1 MARLWVLTAG
11 MTAAAVGLLA
21 PIAFSA
27 PGRVDGVWLLLVIPL
42 LLVGFGLAEAG
53 QVHFDMRRLTW
64 SLSLSEV
71 PLVVGLFI
79 APPLVVVACRLLGY
93 LPVAVKR
100 RTVLEKGVFNSV
112 LFMLEVSLAEAIY
125 HLLGVPPATSTAGW
139 SSAYAAALGAA
150 LISGLA
156 VGTAIAV
163 TQPPLR
169 AAELARLVGPTV
181 AAACVSTTVGL
192 LVVAITL
199 QAPISLGPLV
209 ALVVLLL
216 LAFRRY
222 GALLA
227 EHRTLAD
234 VHTVTAAVAT
244 SLDGEGS
251 VDPSLLE
258 RVRTVLRA
266 REAVLWLTDESLA
279 SVVSEGGAFRRET
292 SEIDPIRERALTG
305 GALLATAE
313 SADPD
318 VASALTRRG
327 VRQVIAVPLLVSD
340 APLGTLEVQDRSSEL
355 ATFSE
360 ADRDLLGTL
369 AAQLGVA
376 LENRR
381 LLARLRHEAQ
391 HDPLTGLPNRRAFVD
406 RLDADLAL
414 LPPGGRMAVLVLDL
428 QAFKDVN
435 DALGRG
441 VADLLLVEVGAR
453 VRGAV
458 ADPRAVARLSSDELA
473 VAAPVQDADEAR
485 AVALRLQEAL
495 SAPVDAGGVGVHL
508 GAVVGIAL
516 SPDHGRDAV
525 TLCQHADVAM
535 YAAKGTGRG
544 VLTYTPTMDAGSVRR
559 VGLVPELRRALAGE
573 PSAGRIVPWYQPQV
587 SLERAEL
594 VGVEALVRWEHP
606 EEGLLAAGEFVP
618 LAERTGLIGRLTTS
632 VLEASLADLRR
643 WVDAGHTFGVSV
655 NVSVRSLLDP
665 GFADE
670 VTHAIAAAGV
680 PAHLVT
686 LEITE
691 TGVVSDLA
699 RTVPVLTALRSLGVR
714 LSVDDFGTGQSSLTY
729 LRRLPVSEV
738 KVDRSF
744 VAGLVHEPGDLAVV
758 RAVVDLSR
766 PLGLTVVAEGV
777 ETEEAR
783 ELLREVGCTVA
794 QGYLLSRPL
803 TAEDL
808 ERWMQRRTVSVPGT
822 GGGRARRLRV
832 VS

>member
-1 MARLWVLTAG
+1 M
-11 MTAAAVGLLA
+11 
-21 PIAFSA
+21 
-27 PGRVDGVWLLLVIPL
+27 PL
-42 LLVGFGLAEAG
+42 LIVAFFAAEAQ
-53 QVHFDMRRLTW
+53 QVHVEFRWLTL
-64 SLSLSEV
+64 SVSLSEV
-71 PLVVGLFI
+71 PLIVGLFTTSPTVIVGCRFI
-79 APPLVVVACRLLGY
+79 AYAVVAVRRGTP
-93 LPVAVKR
+93 PV
-100 RTVLEKGVFNSV
+100 KGCFNSAV
-112 LFMLEVSLAEAIY
+112 FAVEVALAGAIF
-125 HLLGVPPATSTAGW
+125 HLAGAPLPGSVAGW
-139 SSAYAAALGAA
+139 STGYAAALSAA
-150 LISGLA
+150 VASGSAVAAAFAIS
-156 VGTAIAV
+156 
-163 TQPPLR
+163 QPPFTLR
-169 AAELARLVGPTV
+169 EALGVVAPTV
-181 AAACVSTTVGL
+181 AAAVASATVGL
-192 LVVAITL
+192 LVVTL
-199 QAPISLGPLV
+199 GVVAPVSLIPL
-209 ALVVLLL
+209 LVLVLLL
-216 LAFRRY
+216 LIAFRRY

-234 VHTVTAAVAT
+234 VHEVTAAVAT
-244 SLDGEGS
+244 SLDDGEGS
-251 VDPSLLE
+251 VQPALLE
-258 RVRTVLRA
+258 QVRSVLRA
-266 REAVLWLTDESLA
+266 RAAVLWLADEATDLLVTEQHALMRESPLPDA
-279 SVVSEGGAFRRET
+279 
-292 SEIDPIRERALTG
+292 IRTRALAG
-305 GALLATAE
+305 SPVMARWDDSDGE
-313 SADPD
+313 
-318 VASALTRRG
+318 TRRALRLRDA
-327 VRQVIAVPLLVSD
+327 RQVVAVPLLVGDS
-340 APLGTLEVQDRSSEL
+340 PLGTLEVQDRRTDL

-473 VAAPVQDADEAR
+473 VAAHVQDAEEAR

-516 SPDHGRDAV
+516 SPEHGRDAV

-573 PSAGRIVPWYQPQV
+573 PTAGRIVPWYQPQV

-632 VLEASLADLRR
+632 VLEASLAALRR

-691 TGVVSDLA
+691 TGVISDLA

-808 ERWMQRRTVSVPGT
+808 ERWMQRRTVSVPGS
-822 GGGRARRLRV
+822 GGGRSRRLRV